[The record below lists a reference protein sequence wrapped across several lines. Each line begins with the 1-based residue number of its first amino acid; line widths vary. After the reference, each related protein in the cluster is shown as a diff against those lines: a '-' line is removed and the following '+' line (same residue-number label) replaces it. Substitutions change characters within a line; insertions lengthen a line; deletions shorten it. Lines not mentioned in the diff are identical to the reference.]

1 MEHSP
6 PSDRIVRFGVFEVD
20 RQTGELRKSGLRVR
34 LADQSLQVL
43 TLLLARPG
51 DIVSREELAAALWP
65 DGTNV
70 DFENGVNAAVKKLRL
85 ALGDSGASPRYIE
98 TLPRRGYRLIAPVNA
113 LADTTP
119 KISAGNQAVSRTFL
133 RRYWTLAI
141 ATLLAGAAVAG
152 ALLFDSKPARD
163 GPQGPASGWGRP
175 SSNQEANAYFAKA
188 ELFMGAG
195 VFDPDRASRLFE
207 SALRLDPKF
216 GKARAEYGFTRLIRI
231 MLGYSND
238 PSELYEAE
246 QEIRRGLRD
255 DPSFSHGFTALAA
268 VYLHSGRRE
277 QARAE
282 IETALKINP
291 RDFDA
296 RHWLAVYHW
305 YSGDSTTARNLETEN
320 VARHPRF
327 FPSRMTLG
335 ELARQE
341 GDLEASIREYERVL
355 EYDPQNAFV
364 LERLA
369 QTYMDRADATLAR
382 RTFDRFRPE
391 DRHSYR
397 TRAVEAILLA
407 LEGKRADAAAAMD
420 EGVLKYIDLN
430 ALFTLTGAEFHA
442 VMGRRVEALE
452 WLERAVRQGD
462 HRAEWFA
469 RNPALEQIRQDRQ
482 FRLIH
487 SSVRGQRLNQPR

>member
-1 MEHSP
+1 VEFSP

-43 TLLLARPG
+43 ILLLARPG
-51 DIVSREELAAALWP
+51 HMVSREELAAALWP

-98 TLPRRGYRLIAPVNA
+98 TLPRRGYRLIVPVNVA
-113 LADTTP
+113 ADTTA
-119 KISAGNQAVSRTFL
+119 KMSTGASADSRNFFRWHGTSG
-133 RRYWTLAI
+133 I
-141 ATLLAGAAVAG
+141 ATVFAVAAVAG
-152 ALLFDSKPARD
+152 ALIFASKPSPD
-163 GPQGPASGWGRP
+163 QPQRPASGWGRP
-175 SSNQEANAYFAKA
+175 SVNQEANGYFAKA
-188 ELFMGAG
+188 QLFMGAG

-246 QEIRRGLRD
+246 QEIRHGLRD

-268 VYLHSGRRE
+268 VYLHSGRKQ
-277 QARAE
+277 QALAE
-282 IETALKINP
+282 IDTALGINP
-291 RDFDA
+291 EDFDA

-305 YSGDSTTARNLETEN
+305 YSGDSTTARNLETETA
-320 VARHPRF
+320 ARHPRF

-341 GDLEASIREYERVL
+341 GDLDAAIREYERVL

-369 QTYMDRADATLAR
+369 QTYMDRADMTLAR
-382 RTFDRFRPE
+382 RMFDRLRPE
-391 DRHSYR
+391 DRRSYR
-397 TRAVEAILLA
+397 TRAVEAVLLA
-407 LEGKRADAAAAMD
+407 LEGKRAEAAAAMD
-420 EGVLKYIDLN
+420 AGVLKYIDLN

-442 VMGRRVEALE
+442 VMGMRGEALE

-462 HRAEWFA
+462 HRAEWFT
-469 RNPALEQIRQDRQ
+469 RSPALEEIRQDRQ
-482 FRLIH
+482 FRLIQ
-487 SSVRGQRLNQPR
+487 SSVGGQRLNQPK